1 MLKNMWYVVADCSEV
16 ANAPTKVTVLGLDF
30 VVFRDSKGVAH
41 CISDT
46 CIHRGASLGKGRVV
60 DDCVECPYHG
70 WRFAGDGCVTKI
82 PAQTDCK
89 IPKSAR
95 VDHYPVKE
103 LYGWVWVFFGDLP
116 EEERPPLP
124 DFPEYDSPDWRCIR
138 GEFKWDAD
146 YARVVENGL
155 DFAHAPFVHPS
166 FGEKE
171 HGEIEDFKVE
181 KHDWGAN
188 AKITY
193 KPPVPRGLWKLLRK
207 EKTPVK
213 ANPSFHLSGALMCLK
228 VQVTSKWNM
237 IIYDVNTPIDS
248 RTTLTRW
255 VMARNFM
262 KSSFADRDSRRRVL
276 AIFDQD
282 AAVVEAVKPERLP
295 FDLTEEL
302 SIKSDGL
309 QMAYRQMRR
318 KLIKKGWGIDT
329 EKWEAEYK
337 GKRAVAIPSPSRNIP
352 ENDRWVLPEI
362 PTL

>member
-1 MLKNMWYVVADCSEV
+1 
-16 ANAPTKVTVLGLDF
+16 
-30 VVFRDSKGVAH
+30 
-41 CISDT
+41 
-46 CIHRGASLGKGRVV
+46 
-60 DDCVECPYHG
+60 
-70 WRFAGDGCVTKI
+70 
-82 PAQTDCK
+82 
-89 IPKSAR
+89 
-95 VDHYPVKE
+95 
-103 LYGWVWVFFGDLP
+103 
-116 EEERPPLP
+116 
-124 DFPEYDSPDWRCIR
+124 
-138 GEFKWDAD
+138 
-146 YARVVENGL
+146 
-155 DFAHAPFVHPS
+155 
-166 FGEKE
+166 
-171 HGEIEDFKVE
+171 
-181 KHDWGAN
+181 
-188 AKITY
+188 
-193 KPPVPRGLWKLLRK
+193 
-207 EKTPVK
+207 
-213 ANPSFHLSGALMCLK
+213 FHLSGALMCLK